1 MKGRG
6 MKIFKLFPWWWWLV
20 VVAAIV
26 FAVLAAAGVVHPS
39 KEFQTG
45 CSAVW

>member
-1 MKGRG
+1 MKGRD

-39 KEFQTG
+39 K
-45 CSAVW
+45 

>member
-39 KEFQTG
+39 K
-45 CSAVW
+45 

>member
-26 FAVLAAAGVVHPS
+26 FAVLAAAGVVQPS
-39 KEFQTG
+39 K
-45 CSAVW
+45 